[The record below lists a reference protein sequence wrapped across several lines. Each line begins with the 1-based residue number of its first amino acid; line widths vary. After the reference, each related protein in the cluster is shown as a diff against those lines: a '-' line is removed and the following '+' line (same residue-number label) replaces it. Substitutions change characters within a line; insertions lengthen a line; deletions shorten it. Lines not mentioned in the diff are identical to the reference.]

1 MGVLGGALGGFLG
14 GELAGAVSDAVHGS
28 CRGLKGKKH
37 HKCRKNKQK
46 SRDLSKG
53 VGSAAGGVAGT
64 VFEPF
69 KNGGPVKG
77 KRGAPRKAIV
87 HGGEYVLPVGVKRRR
102 RSARPWPHARRRP
115 SQERKSPDR
124 LSVVRRRKNNY
135 MVLVYNV
142 VL

>member
-53 VGSAAGGVAGT
+53 MGSAIGGAAGT

-87 HGGEYVLPVGVKRRR
+87 HGGEYVLPVGVKPTATQRKAVA
-102 RSARPWPHARRRP
+102 ARKKKAKAGPKITRPPQRRP
-115 SQERKSPDR
+115 K
-124 LSVVRRRKNNY
+124 KKK
-135 MVLVYNV
+135 
-142 VL
+142 

>member
-1 MGVLGGALGGFLG
+1 MGILGAAVGGFLG
-14 GELAGAVSDAVHGS
+14 GEYAGAVSDAVHGS

-53 VGSAAGGVAGT
+53 VGSAVGGVAGG

-77 KRGAPRKAIV
+77 RKGAPRKAIV
-87 HGGEYVLPVGVKRRR
+87 HGGEYVLPVGVKPTATQRKAVA
-102 RSARPWPHARRRP
+102 ARNKKAKPGPKITRPPQRRP
-115 SQERKSPDR
+115 
-124 LSVVRRRKNNY
+124 RRKN
-135 MVLVYNV
+135 
-142 VL
+142 

>member
-28 CRGLKGKKH
+28 CRGLKGKAH

-53 VGSAAGGVAGT
+53 MGSAIGGAAGT
-64 VFEPF
+64 LFEPF

-87 HGGEYVLPVGVKRRR
+87 HGGEYVLPVGVKPTATQRKAVA
-102 RSARPWPHARRRP
+102 ARKKKAKPGAKITRPPQRRP
-115 SQERKSPDR
+115 K
-124 LSVVRRRKNNY
+124 KKK
-135 MVLVYNV
+135 
-142 VL
+142 